1 MHFCIVCFSSKIYF
15 ALVYLALV
23 LGQIQGQS
31 ALNQAV
37 HSMETIK
44 KSLISINKR
53 ENILHLVS

>member
-1 MHFCIVCFSSKIYF
+1 MRFCIVCFSSKIYF

-37 HSMETIK
+37 HSTETIK
-44 KSLISINKR
+44 KIFSQ
-53 ENILHLVS
+53 HQ